1 MPDPEAPVLAALAR
15 LGVDY
20 ERLDCDPAAADTA
33 VFCARYGIPPDRSAN
48 TILVASKKEPKV
60 YAACVVL
67 ATTSLDV
74 NHAVRSLLGVSR
86 LSFASAEETVAVT
99 GMLVGGVT
107 PFGLPEGLPVYVDE
121 AVMAPEWIILGGGG
135 RSSKIKVAPEA
146 MRRVPAGKVIAGL
159 ARHREI
165 ERNPT

>member
-1 MPDPEAPVLAALAR
+1 MTDPEAPVLAALAR
-15 LGVDY
+15 LAIQY
-20 ERLDCDPAAADTA
+20 ERLECDPEAADTA
-33 VFCARYGIPPDRSAN
+33 VFCARYAIPPDRSAN
-48 TILVASKKEPKV
+48 TILVASKKEPKI

-67 ATTSLDV
+67 ATTVLDV

-86 LSFASAEETVAVT
+86 LSFASAEETMAVT

-135 RSSKIKVAPEA
+135 RSSKIKLVPVALT
-146 MRRVPAGKVIAGL
+146 RVPAVKVVPGL
-159 ARHREI
+159 AR
-165 ERNPT
+165 PKP

>member
-1 MPDPEAPVLAALAR
+1 MPDPEGPVLAALAR
-15 LGVDY
+15 FGIDY
-20 ERLDCDPAAADTA
+20 ERLECDPEAADTA
-33 VFCARYGIPPDRSAN
+33 VFCARYAIPPDRSAN
-48 TILVASKKEPKV
+48 TILVASKKEPKI

-67 ATTSLDV
+67 ATTALDV

-86 LSFASAEETVAVT
+86 LSFASAEETMAVT

-135 RSSKIKVAPEA
+135 RSSKIKLVPVALT
-146 MRRVPAGKVIAGL
+146 RVPAVKVVPGL
-159 ARHREI
+159 AR
-165 ERNPT
+165 PKP

>member
-15 LGVDY
+15 LAVDY
-20 ERLDCDPAAADTA
+20 ERLECDPEAADTA

-48 TILVASKKEPKV
+48 TILVASKKEPRV

-86 LSFASAEETVAVT
+86 LSFASAEETMAVT
-99 GMLVGGVT
+99 GMVVGGVT
-107 PFGLPEGLPVYVDE
+107 PFGLPDGLPIYVDE
-121 AVMAPEWIILGGGG
+121 AVMAPEWIVLGGGG
-135 RSSKIKVAPEA
+135 RSSKIKLAPA
-146 MRRVPAGKVIAGL
+146 ALTRVSAVKLVPGL
-159 ARHREI
+159 AR
-165 ERNPT
+165 PKQ

>member
-1 MPDPEAPVLAALAR
+1 MTDPEAPVLAALAR
-15 LGVDY
+15 LAIQY
-20 ERLDCDPAAADTA
+20 ERLECDPEAADTA
-33 VFCARYGIPPDRSAN
+33 VFCARYAIPPDRSAN
-48 TILVASKKEPKV
+48 TILVASKKEPKI

-67 ATTSLDV
+67 ATTALDV

-86 LSFASAEETVAVT
+86 LSFASAEETMAVT

-135 RSSKIKVAPEA
+135 RSSKIKLVPVALT
-146 MRRVPAGKVIAGL
+146 RVPAVKVVPGL
-159 ARHREI
+159 AR
-165 ERNPT
+165 PKP

>member
-15 LGVDY
+15 LGIPY
-20 ERLDCDPAAADTA
+20 ERLECDPEAADTA
-33 VFCARYGIPPDRSAN
+33 VFCARYAIPPDRSAN
-48 TILVASKKEPKV
+48 SILVASKKEPKV

-86 LSFASAEETVAVT
+86 LSFASAEETMAVT

-107 PFGLPEGLPVYVDE
+107 PFGLPGGLPVYVDE

-135 RSSKIKVAPEA
+135 RSSKIKLAPA
-146 MRRVPAGKVIAGL
+146 ALTRVPAVKVVPGL
-159 ARHREI
+159 AR
-165 ERNPT
+165 PKS

>member
-1 MPDPEAPVLAALAR
+1 VADPEAPVLAALSR
-15 LGVDY
+15 LGIAF
-20 ERLDCDPAAADTA
+20 ERLECDPAAADTV
-33 VFCARYGIPPDRSAN
+33 VFCARYEIPPERSAN

-74 NHAVRSLLGVSR
+74 NHAVRGLLGVSR
-86 LSFASAEETVAVT
+86 LSFASADETVAAT

-107 PFGLPEGLPVYVDE
+107 PFGLPEGLPIYVDE
-121 AVMAPEWIILGGGG
+121 AVMAPEWVILGGGG

-146 MRRVPAGKVIAGL
+146 LRRVPAVKVVAGL
-159 ARHREI
+159 AR
-165 ERNPT
+165 PKQ

>member
-1 MPDPEAPVLAALAR
+1 MTDPEAPVLQALAR
-15 LGVDY
+15 LGIDY
-20 ERLDCDPAAADTA
+20 ERLECDSDAADTA
-33 VFCARYGIPPDRSAN
+33 VFCARYAIPPERSAN

-107 PFGLPEGLPVYVDE
+107 PFGLPEGLAVYVDE
-121 AVMAPEWIILGGGG
+121 AVMAPDWVILGGGG

-146 MRRVPAGKVIAGL
+146 LRRLAAVKVVPGL
-159 ARHREI
+159 ARPRA
-165 ERNPT
+165 

>member
-1 MPDPEAPVLAALAR
+1 MLAALAR
-15 LGVDY
+15 LAIDY
-20 ERLDCDPAAADTA
+20 ERLECDPAAADTA
-33 VFCARYGIPPDRSAN
+33 AFCARYGIPPDRSAN

-86 LSFASAEETVAVT
+86 LSFASAEETAAVT
-99 GMLVGGVT
+99 GMLAGGVT

-135 RSSKIKVAPEA
+135 RSSKIKVSPAA
-146 MRRVPAGKVIAGL
+146 LMRVPALKTVCGL
-159 ARHREI
+159 ARSK
-165 ERNPT
+165 

>member
-1 MPDPEAPVLAALAR
+1 MPDPEAPVIAALAAL
-15 LGVDY
+15 GITY
-20 ERLDCDPAAADTA
+20 ERLECDPEAADTA
-33 VFCARYGIPPDRSAN
+33 VFCGRYGIPPDRSAN
-48 TILVASKKEPKV
+48 TILVASKREPKA

-74 NHAVRSLLGVSR
+74 NHAVRGLLGVSR

-135 RSSKIKVAPEA
+135 RSSKIKLAPA
-146 MRRVPAGKVIAGL
+146 ALKRVRAVKVVSGL
-159 ARHREI
+159 AR
-165 ERNPT
+165 PKT

>member
-1 MPDPEAPVLAALAR
+1 MSDPEAAVLAALAR
-15 LGVDY
+15 LAIDY
-20 ERLDCDPAAADTA
+20 ERLECDPAAADTA
-33 VFCARYGIPPDRSAN
+33 VFCARYGVPPERSAN

-74 NHAVRSLLGVSR
+74 NHAVRSLLGASR
-86 LSFASAEETVAVT
+86 LSFASAEETIAVT
-99 GMLVGGVT
+99 GMVVGGVT

-135 RSSKIKVAPEA
+135 RSSKLKLAPVALT
-146 MRRVPAGKVIAGL
+146 RVPAVKVVPGL
-159 ARHREI
+159 ARPKSI
-165 ERNPT
+165 

>member
-1 MPDPEAPVLAALAR
+1 MAAALAR
-15 LGVDY
+15 LGI
-20 ERLDCDPAAADTA
+20 EHQRLECDPEAADTA
-33 VFCARYGIPPDRSAN
+33 VFCARYDISPERSAN
-48 TILVASKKEPKV
+48 TILVASKKEPKL

-121 AVMAPEWIILGGGG
+121 AVMAPEWVILGGGG
-135 RSSKIKVAPEA
+135 RSSKIKLAPA
-146 MRRVPAGKVIAGL
+146 ALKRLPAVKVVPGL
-159 ARHREI
+159 AR
-165 ERNPT
+165 PKP

>member
-1 MPDPEAPVLAALAR
+1 MIDPEAAVLAALAR
-15 LGVDY
+15 LAIDY
-20 ERLDCDPAAADTA
+20 ERLECDPAAADTA
-33 VFCARYGIPPDRSAN
+33 AFCARYGIPPDRSAN

-86 LSFASAEETVAVT
+86 LSFASAEETAAVT
-99 GMLVGGVT
+99 GMLAGGVT

-135 RSSKIKVAPEA
+135 RSSKIKVSPAVL
-146 MRRVPAGKVIAGL
+146 MRVPALKAVPGL
-159 ARHREI
+159 AR
-165 ERNPT
+165 PK

>member
-1 MPDPEAPVLAALAR
+1 MLAALAR
-15 LGVDY
+15 LAIDY
-20 ERLDCDPAAADTA
+20 ERLECDPAAADTA
-33 VFCARYGIPPDRSAN
+33 VFCARYGVPPERSAN

-74 NHAVRSLLGVSR
+74 NHAVRSLLGASR
-86 LSFASAEETVAVT
+86 LSFASAEETIAVT
-99 GMLVGGVT
+99 GMVVGGVT

-135 RSSKIKVAPEA
+135 RSSKLKLAPVALT
-146 MRRVPAGKVIAGL
+146 RVPAVKVVPGL
-159 ARHREI
+159 ARPKSI
-165 ERNPT
+165 

>member
-1 MPDPEAPVLAALAR
+1 MIASTAVAPEEPVLAALAR
-15 LGVDY
+15 LGIEY
-20 ERLDCDPAAADTA
+20 ERLECDPGAADTA
-33 VFCARYGIPPDRSAN
+33 VFCARYGIPPERSAN

-107 PFGLPEGLPVYVDE
+107 PFGLPDGLSVYVDE
-121 AVMAPEWIILGGGG
+121 AVMGPEWVVLGGGG
-135 RSSKIKVAPEA
+135 RSSKIKVSPAA
-146 MRRVPAGKVIAGL
+146 LKRVPAVKVVPGL
-159 ARHREI
+159 AR
-165 ERNPT
+165 PK

>member
-1 MPDPEAPVLAALAR
+1 VADPEAPVLAALSR
-15 LGVDY
+15 LGIAF
-20 ERLDCDPAAADTA
+20 ERLECDPDAADTV
-33 VFCARYGIPPDRSAN
+33 VFCARYEIPPERSAN

-74 NHAVRSLLGVSR
+74 NHAVRGLLGVSR
-86 LSFASAEETVAVT
+86 LSFASADETVAAT

-107 PFGLPEGLPVYVDE
+107 PFGLPEGLPIYVDE
-121 AVMAPEWIILGGGG
+121 AVMAPEWVILGGGG

-146 MRRVPAGKVIAGL
+146 LRRVPAVKVVAGL
-159 ARHREI
+159 AR
-165 ERNPT
+165 PKQ

>member
-1 MPDPEAPVLAALAR
+1 MNSGVQTDPEAPVLAALAG
-15 LGVDY
+15 LGIEY
-20 ERLDCDPAAADTA
+20 ERLDCDPTAADTA
-33 VFCARYGIPPDRSAN
+33 AFCARYGIPPDRSAN

-67 ATTSLDV
+67 ATTTLDV

-107 PFGLPEGLPVYVDE
+107 PFGLPEDLPVYVDE
-121 AVMAPEWIILGGGG
+121 AVMAPEWVILGGGG
-135 RSSKIKVAPEA
+135 RSSKIKLAPA
-146 MRRVPAGKVIAGL
+146 ALKRLPAVKVVPGL
-159 ARHREI
+159 AR
-165 ERNPT
+165 PKP

>member
-1 MPDPEAPVLAALAR
+1 MNDPEAAVLAALAR
-15 LGVDY
+15 LGIDY
-20 ERLDCDPAAADTA
+20 ERLECDPEAADTA

-86 LSFASAEETVAVT
+86 LSFASAEETIAVT

-107 PFGLPEGLPVYVDE
+107 PFGLPDRLPVYVDE
-121 AVMAPEWIILGGGG
+121 AVTAPEWIVLGGGG
-135 RSSKIKVAPEA
+135 RSSKIKLSPAA
-146 MRRVPAGKVIAGL
+146 LRRVPGLQVVPGL
-159 ARHREI
+159 ARPRS
-165 ERNPT
+165 

>member
-1 MPDPEAPVLAALAR
+1 MADPEAPVLAALAR
-15 LGVDY
+15 LAIQY
-20 ERLDCDPAAADTA
+20 ERLECDPEAADTA
-33 VFCARYGIPPDRSAN
+33 VFCARYAIPPDRSAN
-48 TILVASKKEPKV
+48 TILVASKKEPKI

-67 ATTSLDV
+67 ATTVLDV

-86 LSFASAEETVAVT
+86 LSFASAEETIAVT

-135 RSSKIKVAPEA
+135 RSSKIKLAPVALT
-146 MRRVPAGKVIAGL
+146 RVPAVKVVPGL
-159 ARHREI
+159 AR
-165 ERNPT
+165 PKP

>member
-1 MPDPEAPVLAALAR
+1 MTDPEAPVLAALAR
-15 LGVDY
+15 LAIQY
-20 ERLDCDPAAADTA
+20 ERLECDPEAADTA
-33 VFCARYGIPPDRSAN
+33 VFCARYAIPPDRSAN
-48 TILVASKKEPKV
+48 TILVASKKEPKI

-67 ATTSLDV
+67 ATTALDV

-107 PFGLPEGLPVYVDE
+107 PFGLPASLPVYVDE

-135 RSSKIKVAPEA
+135 RSSKIKLAPA
-146 MRRVPAGKVIAGL
+146 ALTQVSTVKVVPGL
-159 ARHREI
+159 AR
-165 ERNPT
+165 PKP